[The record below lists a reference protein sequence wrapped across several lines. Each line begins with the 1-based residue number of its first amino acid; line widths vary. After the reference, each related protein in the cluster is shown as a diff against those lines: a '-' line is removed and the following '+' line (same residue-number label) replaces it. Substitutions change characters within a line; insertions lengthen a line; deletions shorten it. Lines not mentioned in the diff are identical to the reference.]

1 MTMMVDPSLSSGL
14 IKGLMPGFPQRLQ
27 SGQYPAND
35 ARSNQ
40 YVAQLG
46 QERPA
51 GKTKNDQTRQS
62 RQGQQ

>member
-27 SGQYPAND
+27 SGHYPAND

-46 QERPA
+46 
-51 GKTKNDQTRQS
+51 
-62 RQGQQ
+62 